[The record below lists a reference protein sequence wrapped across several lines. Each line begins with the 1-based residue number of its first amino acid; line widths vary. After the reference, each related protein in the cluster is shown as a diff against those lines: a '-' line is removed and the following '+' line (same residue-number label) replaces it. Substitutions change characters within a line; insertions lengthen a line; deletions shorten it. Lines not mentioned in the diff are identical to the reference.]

1 MRAPFPGVDRVAQ
14 SACRT
19 TRTFAPRV
27 HRSHW
32 RSISYRSPAAPSG
45 KVTGPLPL
53 PFLRR
58 QRLALPLSS
67 FKTLQGPSREPI
79 QSSISLSLASLAA
92 AAAVATALYIALQPR
107 PSEEE
112 IEAEELVKM
121 LEGVTTEELPGR
133 VDNLTPE
140 QEDKVRKIWSA
151 IFQVCAVGDQDDAA
165 VNSSQTVVSDK
176 TNPKDKGKKKRIPL
190 FSRKNKDKG
199 DSDSGSTASGV
210 SSSIKEDDADDKYG
224 QNKQFLDTLANT
236 TPETIRA
243 TIWSMIKHDHPD
255 ALVLRFLRAR
265 KWDVEK
271 ALVMLVS
278 TMNWRANEVHVD
290 DDIMKNGE
298 AAMVERSK
306 SSDPQAKQLGEDFMA
321 QIRMGKSFL
330 HGIDKKGRPIC
341 VVRVRL
347 HHQGEQCEESL
358 ERYTVYL
365 IETARMVLRPP
376 VDTATILFDM
386 TGFSMANM
394 DYTPVKFMIKCFEAN
409 YPESLGSVLVHKAPW
424 IFQGIWKIIRGWL
437 DPVVASKVNFTNNL
451 KDIEEYIPTSRIL
464 KEFDGEEDWE
474 YKYVEPIPGENDKM
488 KDEARR
494 DSLLAAREQLY
505 KDYED
510 ATLKWI
516 KSPEDA
522 SIKAER
528 NNIAA
533 KLRADYWN
541 LDPYLR
547 ARSYYDRTGWI
558 QGDKVTPYP
567 EKTGE
572 AAKANGTAETAAD
585 DVD

>member
-1 MRAPFPGVDRVAQ
+1 
-14 SACRT
+14 
-19 TRTFAPRV
+19 
-27 HRSHW
+27 
-32 RSISYRSPAAPSG
+32 
-45 KVTGPLPL
+45 
-53 PFLRR
+53 
-58 QRLALPLSS
+58 
-67 FKTLQGPSREPI
+67 
-79 QSSISLSLASLAA
+79 
-92 AAAVATALYIALQPR
+92 
-107 PSEEE
+107 
-112 IEAEELVKM
+112 M
-121 LEGVTTEELPGR
+121 LEGVTNESLPGR

-140 QEDKVRKIWSA
+140 QEEKVRKIWSA

-165 VNSSQTVVSDK
+165 PSASPSVLSDK
-176 TNPKDKGKKKRIPL
+176 TNAKDKGKKRKLTL
-190 FSRKNKDKG
+190 FSKKRDKA
-199 DSDSGSTASGV
+199 DSDSGSTTSGV
-210 SSSIKEDDADDKYG
+210 STSLKEDDADDKYG
-224 QNKQFLDTLANT
+224 QNKQFLDTLAST
-236 TPETIRA
+236 TPEAIRA
-243 TIWSMIKHDHPD
+243 TIWAMIKHDHPD

-271 ALVMLVS
+271 ALAMLVS
-278 TMNWRANEVHVD
+278 TMNWRANEMHVD

-298 AAMVERSK
+298 AAMVEKSL
-306 SSDPQAKQLGEDFMA
+306 SSDPAEKQLGEDFMA

-330 HGIDKKGRPIC
+330 HGVDKKGRPIC

-358 ERYTVYL
+358 ERFTVYV

-376 VDTATILFDM
+376 VDTATIVFDM

-409 YPESLGSVLVHKAPW
+409 YPECLGSVLVHKAPW

-437 DPVVASKVNFTNNL
+437 DPVVASKVHFTNNV
-451 KDIEEYIPTSRIL
+451 KDVEEFIPKSRIL

-474 YKYVEPIPGENDKM
+474 YKYVEPVPGESDKM
-488 KDEARR
+488 KDEATR

-505 KDYED
+505 KDYEE

-522 SIKAER
+522 SIKAQR
-528 NNIAA
+528 NSIAA

-547 ARSYYDRTGWI
+547 ARSLYDRTGWI

-567 EKTGE
+567 QKAGE
-572 AAKANGTAETAAD
+572 AAKPNGAGETASD